1 MDTLSIVNWE
11 ELTTRLRERLA
22 NAPHGTK
29 GQLAKDLGV
38 TPTHLS
44 LLISGDREI
53 TRQMAEKIAALY
65 GIQLDY
71 VAKGGEL

>member
-1 MDTLSIVNWE
+1 MSTLNIVNWE

-29 GQLAKDLGV
+29 GKLAKDLGV
-38 TPTHLS
+38 TRTHLS

-65 GIQLDY
+65 GLELDY
-71 VAKGGEL
+71 IAKGGDL